1 MGGSGTPLG
10 ESPIERGAMSDKT
23 GRGGKGRFWEANAMF
38 EAQQQKE
45 SSGNFGMW
53 IGVAVIVVIVAALAY
68 YVLGSRGGSKTSS
81 GAATA
86 SASGA
91 PAASADASKDLRV
104 VSVKMDKDVTGN
116 IAVWSVDLRNV
127 SHTYAYKD
135 IAYQTTYLGA
145 DNSVLAQNTGKI
157 NLNLDPG
164 EEQTTQFRDL
174 LYPSGT
180 ALFKFNVTGASASQ

>member
-1 MGGSGTPLG
+1 
-10 ESPIERGAMSDKT
+10 
-23 GRGGKGRFWEANAMF
+23 MF

-45 SSGNFGMW
+45 SSSKLGMW
-53 IGVAVIVVIVAALAY
+53 IGVAVIIVVVAALAY
-68 YVLGSRGGSKTSS
+68 YVMGPKANSKSNSATSAASTS
-81 GAATA
+81 GAAPATA
-86 SASGA
+86 D
-91 PAASADASKDLRV
+91 PVKDLRV

-116 IAVWSVDLRNV
+116 IAVWSVDLRNM
-127 SHTYAYKD
+127 SHAYAYKD

-157 NLNLDPG
+157 NLSLDPG
-164 EEQTTQFRDL
+164 EEQTAQFRDL

>member
-1 MGGSGTPLG
+1 
-10 ESPIERGAMSDKT
+10 
-23 GRGGKGRFWEANAMF
+23 MF

-45 SSGNFGMW
+45 GSGNFGMW
-53 IGVAVIVVIVAALAY
+53 IGVAVIVVVVAALAY
-68 YVLGSRGGSKTSS
+68 YVLGSKGSKSSS
-81 GAATA
+81 GAATT
-86 SASGA
+86 SASSA
-91 PAASADASKDLRV
+91 PAANADASKDLRV

-116 IAVWSVDLRNV
+116 IAVWSVDLRNM

-135 IAYQTTYLGA
+135 ITYQTTYLGA

>member
-1 MGGSGTPLG
+1 
-10 ESPIERGAMSDKT
+10 
-23 GRGGKGRFWEANAMF
+23 MF

-45 SSGNFGMW
+45 GTGNLGMW
-53 IGVAVIVVIVAALAY
+53 IGVAVIIVVVAALAY
-68 YVLGSRGGSKTSS
+68 YVMGPKESSKSHS
-81 GAATA
+81 AA
-86 SASGA
+86 SASGSSA
-91 PAASADASKDLRV
+91 PVASADAPNDLRV

-116 IAVWSVDLRNV
+116 IAVWSVDLRNT
-127 SHTYAYKD
+127 SHTYTYKD

-157 NLNLDPG
+157 NLSLDPG

-180 ALFKFNVTGASASQ
+180 ALFKFMVTGASASQ